1 MSLTESQKLYATA
14 LEQVTSLQRAIDGSN
29 QRFVQL
35 EEEKSEVIAHAL
47 IESTTRLYYIFIAL
61 PQNNAIISS
70 VTQPN
75 QITID

>member
-35 EEEKSEVIAHAL
+35 EEEKSEVMLMH
-47 IESTTRLYYIFIAL
+47 
-61 PQNNAIISS
+61 
-70 VTQPN
+70 
-75 QITID
+75 